1 MSFPNVFCFFF
12 FLTAAPVCF
21 IYLSDFLTAL
31 GFSLVGFSLVAVHK
45 RKTVDS
51 LMAEQGLEAHRLQSL
66 QVVGSRAPAQ

>member
-12 FLTAAPVCF
+12 FLTAAPFCF

-31 GFSLVGFSLVAVHK
+31 GFSLVAVHK